1 MPGEQALCRRI
12 DYAGC
17 GDRGNAT
24 TGGTMT
30 ETLTTSL
37 PKIEVQTHGR
47 GRHAECRQTFGLGR
61 HSLLGGQSRSRRFRR
76 RTLRRALRHYW
87 PSLAS
92 LVLVGAVM
100 AAAWLTA
107 SLAALPEPT
116 PRPVVAWSTPSEVC
130 PVVPGSGEG
139 FPHQGRGWGVGAHH
153 PAPPTQD
160 EPDHCPDPPADPPPP
175 GAAAGQR
182 AGLTCR
188 GDRGTTTLHPERSPR
203 RSVGRSRSV
212 GWAAAQG
219 TRRPNHDPRGHSP
232 SITSCRS
239 RRIPTFGMSEVI

>member
-1 MPGEQALCRRI
+1 
-12 DYAGC
+12 
-17 GDRGNAT
+17 
-24 TGGTMT
+24 MT

-61 HSLLGGQSRSRRFRR
+61 HSLLGGQSRSRRVRR

-87 PSLAS
+87 PSLTS

-130 PVVPGSGEG
+130 TVVPGSGDLSCY
-139 FPHQGRGWGVGAHH
+139 RG
-153 PAPPTQD
+153 
-160 EPDHCPDPPADPPPP
+160 EIDH
-175 GAAAGQR
+175 
-182 AGLTCR
+182 
-188 GDRGTTTLHPERSPR
+188 
-203 RSVGRSRSV
+203 V
-212 GWAAAQG
+212 
-219 TRRPNHDPRGHSP
+219 
-232 SITSCRS
+232 
-239 RRIPTFGMSEVI
+239 